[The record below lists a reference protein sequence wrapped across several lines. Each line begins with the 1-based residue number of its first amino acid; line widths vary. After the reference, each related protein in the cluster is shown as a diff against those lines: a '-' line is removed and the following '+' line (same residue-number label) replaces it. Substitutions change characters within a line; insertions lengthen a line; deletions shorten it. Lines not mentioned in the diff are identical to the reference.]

1 MCVWY
6 DRGGIDLNINQK
18 LIDEILSSALSDER
32 KLDLVYFYVSG
43 MNSEEFTR
51 AVIKGAL

>member
-1 MCVWY
+1 MSEC
-6 DRGGIDLNINQK
+6 DQK
-18 LIDEILSSALSDER
+18 LIDEILSSALPDER

-51 AVIKGAL
+51 AVINGACRTGNVSKYQ